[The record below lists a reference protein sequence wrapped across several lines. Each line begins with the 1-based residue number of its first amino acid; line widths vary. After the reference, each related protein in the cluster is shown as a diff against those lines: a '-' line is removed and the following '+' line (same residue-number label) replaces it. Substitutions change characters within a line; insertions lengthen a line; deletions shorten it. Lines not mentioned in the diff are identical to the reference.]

1 MSHISLAVVLL
12 SWALFPIGLRAQAG
26 DVLRQLS
33 TVDVRIRLEGAARD
47 YPGLDAR
54 ELAEMTR
61 ARLREAG
68 LEVTD
73 VVTGPAGGQAPIFEI
88 LLVMYADSARAKR
101 YAFSLTA
108 TLTEGVT
115 IRRGDPRRVWAQT
128 WNGGATVG
136 IVGTGGVDLLRNDLK
151 DLVEKFVRQ
160 YRAANDREEGRGKRE
175 AFAPR

>member
-1 MSHISLAVVLL
+1 MRRLSFRLL
-12 SWALFPIGLRAQAG
+12 LLLLFLSPATLGAQAS

-33 TVDVRIRLEGAARD
+33 SVDVRIRLEGAARE
-47 YPGLDAR
+47 YPGLDAA

-61 ARLREAG
+61 SRLREAG

-115 IRRGDPRRVWAQT
+115 LRRGDPRRVWAQT

-136 IVGTGGVDLLRNDLK
+136 ILGTGGVELLRNDLIE
-151 DLVEKFVRQ
+151 LVEKFVRQ
-160 YRAANDREEGRGKRE
+160 YRAASDREERGKRE